1 VLKEIVP
8 ISTVERSI
16 GSPFRAFRRCKAKE
30 EGPVEEAKERPANC
44 CTTWINSVYL

>member
-16 GSPFRAFRRCKAKE
+16 SSPFRAFRRCKAKE
-30 EGPVEEAKERPANC
+30 EGTVEEEVKERLANC
-44 CTTWINSVYL
+44 YTT